1 METGAALFHSESDRD
16 ASSVQNNAEN
26 CGISQQADEVGVMPA
41 TDEAKESS
49 GGGSVNSVTFCSG
62 DGTTISDKQE
72 EKENMDEDDLPT
84 EQTFH
89 DAGHAN
95 KPPPAI
101 LREID
106 QDGNEI
112 IIRDHSTSAGFNF
125 QNTLMFELD

>member
-1 METGAALFHSESDRD
+1 METDAALHSESDRD
-16 ASSVQNNAEN
+16 ASSVQNNVEN
-26 CGISQQADEVGVMPA
+26 CGISQQLEELSVMP
-41 TDEAKESS
+41 KESS
-49 GGGSVNSVTFCSG
+49 RGGPVNSVTFCSG
-62 DGTTISDKQE
+62 DGATSSDKQE

-89 DAGHAN
+89 DADHSN
-95 KPPPAI
+95 KPPPAT

-106 QDGNEI
+106 HDGSEI

>member
-1 METGAALFHSESDRD
+1 METGAALFHSKSNRD

-26 CGISQQADEVGVMPA
+26 CGISQQAEEVGVIPA
-41 TDEAKESS
+41 TDEAKDSS
-49 GGGSVNSVTFCSG
+49 RGGSVNSVTFCSG
-62 DGTTISDKQE
+62 DGATSSNKQE
-72 EKENMDEDDLPT
+72 EKENMDEDDLLT

-89 DAGHAN
+89 DADHGN

-112 IIRDHSTSAGFNF
+112 IIRDHSTSTGFNF

>member
-1 METGAALFHSESDRD
+1 MEKGAALFHSESDRD

-26 CGISQQADEVGVMPA
+26 CAISHQVEEVGVMPA

-49 GGGSVNSVTFCSG
+49 RGGPVNSVTFCSG
-62 DGTTISDKQE
+62 DGATSSDRQ

-89 DAGHAN
+89 DTDHGN

-112 IIRDHSTSAGFNF
+112 IIRDHCTSAGFNF

>member
-1 METGAALFHSESDRD
+1 MEADAALHSESHRD
-16 ASSVQNNAEN
+16 ASSVQNNLEN
-26 CGISQQADEVGVMPA
+26 CSISQQVEELSVMPV

-49 GGGSVNSVTFCSG
+49 RGGPVNSVTFCSG
-62 DGTTISDKQE
+62 DGATSSDKQE

-89 DAGHAN
+89 DADHSN

>member
-1 METGAALFHSESDRD
+1 METDAALHSESDRD

-26 CGISQQADEVGVMPA
+26 CGISQQVEELRVMPA
-41 TDEAKESS
+41 TDEAKDSS
-49 GGGSVNSVTFCSG
+49 RGGPVNSVTFCSG
-62 DGTTISDKQE
+62 DGATSSDTQQ

-89 DAGHAN
+89 DAVHSN
-95 KPPPAI
+95 KPPSAI

-125 QNTLMFELD
+125 QNTVMFELD

>member
-16 ASSVQNNAEN
+16 ASPVQNDVEN
-26 CGISQQADEVGVMPA
+26 CGVSQRAEEVGVMPA

-49 GGGSVNSVTFCSG
+49 RGGPVNSVIFCSG
-62 DGTTISDKQE
+62 DGATSSDQQE
-72 EKENMDEDDLPT
+72 EEYMDEDDLPT

-89 DAGHAN
+89 DADHGN

-106 QDGNEI
+106 QDGNET
-112 IIRDHSTSAGFNF
+112 IIRDHSTSVGFNF